1 MSWNVHVKSQS
12 DIWGIYGRCHQA
24 KREYLMGYI
33 TNHMIPAFPVD
44 DVMGTVGEMAKWD
57 MGYMSPPE
65 ELLCFMGK
73 IWENNDQQ

>member
-1 MSWNVHVKSQS
+1 MGNIWKMSPSKKGIF
-12 DIWGIYGRCHQA
+12 DGIYI
-24 KREYLMGYI
+24 YI

-57 MGYMSPPE
+57 MGYMSPHE

>member
-1 MSWNVHVKSQS
+1 MGISPFGRDVMECQCKTSQS
-12 DIWGIYGRCHQA
+12 DI
-24 KREYLMGYI
+24 REYLMGYIYI

-57 MGYMSPPE
+57 MGYMSPHE

>member
-1 MSWNVHVKSQS
+1 
-12 DIWGIYGRCHQA
+12 
-24 KREYLMGYI
+24 
-33 TNHMIPAFPVD
+33 MIPAFPVD

-73 IWENNDQQ
+73 IWENNDQQWNFGISGFS